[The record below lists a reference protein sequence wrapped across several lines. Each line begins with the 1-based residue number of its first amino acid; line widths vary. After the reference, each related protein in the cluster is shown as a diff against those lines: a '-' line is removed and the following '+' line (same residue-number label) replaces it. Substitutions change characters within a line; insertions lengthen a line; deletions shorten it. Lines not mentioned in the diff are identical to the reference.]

1 MANWLPL
8 SEQQKAFLNARVKE
22 RLANCKPWTRNIR
35 WEPEMNIIGSTYQ
48 TLNLFPEVKASGREV
63 YDLREGEYIDSP
75 NRMFRYALKIHRRG
89 HPLPTWWGPKV
100 GTAVWD
106 SDVEIPVLFER
117 RNDGGPGEWN
127 TYPWMSITPGE
138 ILTLR
143 VGTKMAKGKVI
154 IGGLG
159 LAHQLIE
166 VAKRR
171 AVTEI
176 VLVERSQELVEFLLP
191 RAIKHCEG
199 KKVSVAIGDA
209 FEILPHLDGDVAL
222 LDIFPAYGENHA
234 ATVAIA
240 KRCRK
245 IKKVWGWGTSEPP
258 RRSG

>member
-8 SEQQKAFLNARVKE
+8 SERQKAFLNARVKE
-22 RLANCKPWTRNIR
+22 RLANCKPWTRSIR
-35 WEPEMNIIGSTYQ
+35 WEPEMNIIGSTYE
-48 TLNLFPEVKASGREV
+48 TLNLFPEVKPSAREV
-63 YDLREGEYIDSP
+63 YELSEGEYIDSP
-75 NRMFRYALKIHRRG
+75 NQSFRYAVKIHRRG
-89 HPLPTWWGPKV
+89 APLPTWWGPNL
-100 GTAVWD
+100 GTVVWD

-117 RNDGGPGEWN
+117 KPGGKRGEWKQ
-127 TYPWMSITPGE
+127 YPWMSITPGE

-209 FEILPHLDGDVAL
+209 YQILPMLDGDVAL

-234 ATVAIA
+234 ATQRIA
-240 KRCRK
+240 KQCRK
-245 IKKVWGWGTSEPP
+245 IKKVWGWGTSEQP